1 MPGLARK
8 IIICAA
14 VDGIVIQPL
23 SSKGQRPF
31 QPVRV
36 KYGDASVSNVGRDQ
50 VPDTS
55 KPDSHFEAFG
65 VIGEPFCASLWYTIP
80 TDALA
85 SFKAW

>member
-14 VDGIVIQPL
+14 IDGIIIQPL

-36 KYGDASVSNVGRDQ
+36 RYGDASVSTVSRDQ

-55 KPDSHFEAFG
+55 KSDSHFEAFG
-65 VIGEPFCASLWYTIP
+65 VIGGLFRTTRITRIYH
-80 TDALA
+80 
-85 SFKAW
+85 